1 MMRCLVIDDEPLARE
16 GIAEY
21 ILGIEYLQL
30 VDLCSSAIEALNIL
44 ESKKID
50 LMFLDIQMPKLN
62 GLDFLRSLKNPPLTI
77 LTTAFPSFAL
87 EGYDLNV
94 LDYLVKP
101 VTLPRFLKSIEKAKN
116 QFDLLNHTTAES
128 KTEEEF
134 FFVKT
139 DSKFEKIRIKN
150 IQFIE
155 SMQNYIKIVC
165 QDKSYVSLLPL
176 KSIKAN
182 LPISSFL
189 QSHKSYLVNINQIE
203 ALEGMLLTVGGNK
216 IPISRTYK
224 QEVYDR
230 VVKNNLL
237 GRG

>member
-30 VDLCSSAIEALNIL
+30 IDLCNSAIEALNIL

-50 LMFLDIQMPKLN
+50 LIFLDIQMPKLN

-101 VTLPRFLKSIEKAKN
+101 VTLPRFLRSIEKAKN
-116 QFDLLNHTTAES
+116 QFDLLNHIPSELN
-128 KTEEEF
+128 TEEEF

-155 SMQNYIKIVC
+155 AMQNYIKIVC
-165 QDKSYVSLLPL
+165 GDKSFVSLLPL
-176 KSIKAN
+176 KSIKAK
-182 LPISSFL
+182 LPSNSFL

-203 ALEGMLLTVGGNK
+203 SLEGMLISIDGNK

-230 VVKNNLL
+230 VVKGNLL
-237 GRG
+237 GKG